1 MQHLKDLS
9 TAKKI
14 ELYTLLYEDL
24 SSMGIEGDTELA
36 HVNKEEMAV
45 LRSMGG
51 SGTVNP
57 RTQLVQF
64 MGGSSP
70 PPAQGS
76 QTVRQETTIP
86 DELAPFVTDILE
98 KAKATQE
105 LRAEEG
111 YETFEGDRIADFTP
125 EQERAFEGIAGLTG
139 KGQEYF
145 DKSEALTDRATAVP
159 TSEEV
164 GGLMSPYIQ
173 NVVDIQ
179 NREAQR
185 AADIQQQKIDSA
197 AVSAGGFG
205 GSRHGIVEAEHFRNL
220 ATQKGDIQ
228 ERGLAAA
235 FEDAQTRLAQQRAR
249 EFQGASQLSNLGVT
263 APGQA
268 SNEFRNLEAVGAQQ
282 QSQTQRNLNLEQQ
295 DFEIGRTFPER
306 SLQDYNA
313 IVRGYASPIP
323 ASSQTNTQSF
333 TPTPSFLSQAAGTG
347 LAVAGIANAFK
358 GGFKEGGLIGLY
370 GGGQPQI
377 NRYAEGTGSYTIGA
391 QPNQKPD
398 AKSGLLNFI
407 QNNVF
412 PRSEQDTYDQKVA
425 RLEEQRKLEAE
436 KRQAER
442 QALDTARNNAIQQQP
457 VPVQSQQAALSP
469 QVPPQNVSK
478 FADGTGRYTI
488 GGKPRGYDPRNIDNI
503 IASLKDQ
510 IQNIASRGGS
520 PRDLAF
526 LQEQL
531 NTAMTTKRKED
542 EAVRNEEAIKRIKEV
557 PDYPPMGNEH
567 PSRTQDMLSSI
578 YNQQANN
585 KQADEKYFDAEYAIG
600 DGAGDPNRNEQTLN
614 ALATTEGRANDILKR
629 DNVFAQEENA
639 LSEEGSPDNRNKRA
653 LDALATTQGRANDIL
668 RREKLY
674 DSQEN
679 AFTGD
684 GNIENLSPDRSY
696 KEARRNF
703 LGRRNPIGQA
713 REAEALSYEGDNS
726 PSSFE
731 NPFKK
736 LRRSVL
742 NIKGGVGQAPVK
754 DIIAL
759 ANDINY
765 ERDKD
770 ISISGDDGTAIPEA
784 LTVADAQRRS
794 TERQNRADASYYGNT
809 GEVSDNSIGVGQDD
823 QAQPLSDTNNESL
836 EPDVLNPSDEIRE
849 AAIATN
855 PASVNNVTNGVEPD
869 EFNSDQLAITA
880 TTNNPRESKVI
891 TDVNI
896 LSDKAPSSSTNTA
909 FSNQLYDKW
918 LAETAK
924 QKGELTEQKAE
935 LGREKWMQVA
945 KLGFSILSQPGGQTF
960 LQTIGSGA
968 VKSGFVDGLSKLTAQ
983 QRKLTSKIGS
993 LNKEDLKIAFGLDEK
1008 QWARYAKMRE
1018 IDVNALKTHGKN
1030 YRNTRDYNQKVTN
1043 MNLKDWQGT
1052 DGAERFNK
1060 LYSSLTV
1067 RKNMEKRAR
1076 QAGFEKGSMWGTRW
1090 FTGAKGST
1098 KDYLETPE
1106 AKDAFKKGYTASSLT
1121 GAAHEIALNAGLK
1134 SALQRA
1140 MTSQAYVNQK

>member
-9 TAKKI
+9 IAKKI

-24 SSMGIEGDTELA
+24 SGMGIDGDTELA
-36 HVNKEEMAV
+36 HVNKEEMSV

-70 PPAQGS
+70 PPAQAS
-76 QTVRQETTIP
+76 QTIRQEATIP

-98 KAKATQE
+98 KSKATQE
-105 LRAEEG
+105 ERARKG
-111 YETFEGDRIADFTP
+111 FETIDGDRIAGFTP
-125 EQERAFEGIAGLTG
+125 EQERAFEGISGLTG

-173 NVVDIQ
+173 NVVNIQ

-249 EFQGASQLSNLGVT
+249 EFQGASQISNLGVT

-268 SNEFRNLEAVGAQQ
+268 TNEFRNLEAVGTQQ
-282 QSQTQRNLNLEQQ
+282 QSQAQKNLNVAQQ

-306 SLQDYNA
+306 TLQDYNA
-313 IVRGYASPIP
+313 IVRGFSAPIQASTN
-323 ASSQTNTQSF
+323 TNTQAF
-333 TPTPSFLSQAAGTG
+333 TPAPSFLSQAAGTG

-377 NRYAEGTGSYTIGA
+377 NSYKEGTGSYTIGA
-391 QPNQKPD
+391 QPNQKPT
-398 AKSGLLNFI
+398 ARTGLLKFI
-407 QNNVF
+407 QDNVF
-412 PRSEQDTYDQKVA
+412 DRSRQDTYDQRVA
-425 RLEEQRKLEAE
+425 RIEEQRKLEAE

-457 VPVQSQQAALSP
+457 VPAQPQQQQAALSQP
-469 QVPPQNVSK
+469 VPPQNVSK
-478 FADGTGRYTI
+478 FADGTGPHTI
-488 GGKPRGYDPRNIDNI
+488 AGSPRGYDPRNIDNI

-510 IQNIASRGGS
+510 IQNIASKGGS

-531 NTAMTTKRKED
+531 NTAMTTKRQEE
-542 EAVRNEEAIKRIKEV
+542 EAVRNEDATKRIQED
-557 PDYPPMGNEH
+557 PNLPPPGNER
-567 PSRTQDMLSSI
+567 PSRTEDVLSAL

-585 KQADEKYFDAEYAIG
+585 KQAEEKYLDAEYAIG

-614 ALATTEGRANDILKR
+614 ALATTKGRANDILRR

-639 LSEEGSPDNRNKRA
+639 LSEEGPPDNRNKRA
-653 LDALATTQGRANDIL
+653 LDALATTQQTNADIL

-684 GNIENLSPDRSY
+684 GNAENLSRNREATINLQNRRERY
-696 KEARRNF
+696 KELAADVFNKEPKKEQESVGTAAGASRSASSVNV
-703 LGRRNPIGQA
+703 PIP
-713 REAEALSYEGDNS
+713 SFPDNS
-726 PSSFE
+726 TANVPAGNIISVANKIRELSNGTAAGLSRSASSV
-731 NPFKK
+731 NVPIPT
-736 LRRSVL
+736 LPDNST
-742 NIKGGVGQAPVK
+742 A
-754 DIIAL
+754 
-759 ANDINY
+759 
-765 ERDKD
+765 
-770 ISISGDDGTAIPEA
+770 DDGGRNSASSVTVPIPT
-784 LTVADAQRRS
+784 LP
-794 TERQNRADASYYGNT
+794 
-809 GEVSDNSIGVGQDD
+809 DNSTADD
-823 QAQPLSDTNNESL
+823 GGRNSASSVTVPIPPF
-836 EPDVLNPSDEIRE
+836 PDD
-849 AAIATN
+849 ATATN
-855 PASVNNVTNGVEPD
+855 PASVNNVRNGVVPD
-869 EFNSDQLAITA
+869 EFNSDQLAVAAVA
-880 TTNNPRESKVI
+880 TNQSEGKVI
-891 TDVNI
+891 DGVNT
-896 LSDKAPSSSTNTA
+896 LSYKAPSSSTNTA

-968 VKSGFVDGLSKLTAQ
+968 VKSGFVDGLSKLTAE
-983 QRKLTSKIGS
+983 QRKLTNKIGS
-993 LNKEDLKIAFGLDEK
+993 LNKEDLKVAFGLSDKQSLYAIEGRKIDNDLQKALLISGAKGPAAVKKARSAYAKHQDQNYNNKSGVQHFNSLFTQATKIDSLPQGLRAEAEK
-1008 QWARYAKMRE
+1008 NGWDGWWKENYLERASVKEAFRVNIYKAREAGISESEVFKVATIKAFNAAKKDKMRE
-1018 IDVNALKTHGKN
+1018 GN
-1030 YRNTRDYNQKVTN
+1030 
-1043 MNLKDWQGT
+1043 
-1052 DGAERFNK
+1052 
-1060 LYSSLTV
+1060 
-1067 RKNMEKRAR
+1067 
-1076 QAGFEKGSMWGTRW
+1076 
-1090 FTGAKGST
+1090 
-1098 KDYLETPE
+1098 
-1106 AKDAFKKGYTASSLT
+1106 
-1121 GAAHEIALNAGLK
+1121 
-1134 SALQRA
+1134 
-1140 MTSQAYVNQK
+1140 